1 MKKTALL
8 LIDLQNDFMEGGALA
23 VPNGSDVI
31 PIANRL
37 MPQFPLVIATQ
48 DWHPAN
54 HQSFASQHQGI
65 ELYSQFDLHG
75 LPQTAWPD
83 HCVQDTFGA
92 ELGPGLDLSM
102 IHERVMKGTDPS
114 IDSYSGFFDNG
125 HRRGTG
131 LTELLRKHAIAEVT
145 IMGLATDYCVLYS
158 ALDAIREGFAT
169 TVLIDGCRG
178 VGLAKTDIDRA
189 WNTMRRAGV
198 RCIASERVLFPR
210 S

>member
-8 LIDLQNDFMEGGALA
+8 LIDLQNDFIEGGALA
-23 VPNGSDVI
+23 VPNGREVI

-37 MPQFPLVIATQ
+37 MAQFPLVIATQ
-48 DWHPAN
+48 DWHPPN
-54 HQSFASQHQGI
+54 HQSFASQHMGV

-83 HCVQDTFGA
+83 HCVQGTYGA
-92 ELGPGLDLSM
+92 ELAPGLDLSM

-131 LTELLRKHAIAEVT
+131 LSELLRKHAITEVT

-158 ALDAIREGFAT
+158 ALDSIQEGLAT

-178 VGLAKTDIDRA
+178 VGLAKSDIENA
-189 WNTMRRAGV
+189 WKTMRQAGV
-198 RCIASERVLFPR
+198 RCIASGGA
-210 S
+210 